1 MSDRGSNAAQ
11 APFAELQ
18 QLVRHLGE
26 ELAMFRN
33 RALSAEAR
41 VRTLAERVGADGVQ
55 ATERLAE
62 LEREN
67 AELRQRLETAGDQAR
82 QMLDRLRFLRQQQQD
97 GSEG

>member
-1 MSDRGSNAAQ
+1 MSDSASKSAVAA
-11 APFAELQ
+11 FAELQ

-26 ELAMFRN
+26 ELATFRS

-41 VRTLAERVGADGVQ
+41 VRTLAEQVGQNGVL
-55 ATERLAE
+55 ATERVAE

-67 AELRQRLETAGDQAR
+67 GELRQRLGAAGEQAR
-82 QMLDRLRFLRQQQQD
+82 QMLDRLRFLRQQQD

>member
-1 MSDRGSNAAQ
+1 MLDSVPDSAA
-11 APFAELQ
+11 AAFGDLR

-41 VRTLAERVGADGVQ
+41 VRTLVERVGQDGVET
-55 ATERLAE
+55 TERVAE

-67 AELRQRLETAGDQAR
+67 GELRERLAAAGEQAR
-82 QMLDRLRFLRQQQQD
+82 QMLDRLRFLRQQQD
-97 GSEG
+97 GSDG

>member
-1 MSDRGSNAAQ
+1 MSDRAPNSPQAA
-11 APFAELQ
+11 FAELQ
-18 QLVRHLGE
+18 LLVRHLGE
-26 ELAMFRN
+26 ELAMFRS

-41 VRTLAERVGADGVQ
+41 VRTLVERVGIDGVQ

-67 AELRQRLETAGDQAR
+67 EELRQRLAAAGEQAR

>member
-1 MSDRGSNAAQ
+1 VSDSGSRTLQ
-11 APFAELQ
+11 ASFAELQ

-26 ELAMFRN
+26 ELAAFRS

-41 VRTLAERVGADGVQ
+41 VRTLVERVGEEGVH
-55 ATERLAE
+55 ATERVAE

-67 AELRQRLETAGDQAR
+67 DRLRERLAAAGEQAR
-82 QMLDRLRFLRQQQQD
+82 QMLERLRFLRQQQD